1 MTGSKKLNPENA
13 FLIGDFFYI
22 RIPKKLFN
30 HEKENYFAAVR
41 GSVFRYCTVSDREHQ
56 FRGGFCNGFTHSVG
70 EIYVIPTDPD
80 QMSSGTMGM
89 FYQSVLQVLGVSEL
103 EKDNVKVYPNPTA
116 DFIYVKL
123 SSKSKI
129 EGAEIYDL
137 SGKLVLR
144 TKLESEQLDLR
155 SLPQG
160 VYMVVFK
167 NSDLKPIKIIKKP

>member
-1 MTGSKKLNPENA
+1 MKKRITLLLFGIPLFGFAQSAIGSINS
-13 FLIGDFFYI
+13 G
-22 RIPKKLFN
+22 
-30 HEKENYFAAVR
+30 AV
-41 GSVFRYCTVSDREHQ
+41 STD
-56 FRGGFCNGFTHSVG
+56 GFSHSVG

-80 QMSSGTMGM
+80 QASSGTMGLL
-89 FYQSVLQVLGVSEL
+89 YQSVLQVLGVSEL
-103 EKDNVKVYPNPTA
+103 EKDNVKIYPNPTA

-137 SGKLVLR
+137 SGKLVFR
-144 TKLESEQLDLR
+144 TKMDSEQLDLR

-160 VYMVVFK
+160 VYMIVFK

>member
-1 MTGSKKLNPENA
+1 MKKRITLLLFGVPLFGFAQSAIGSINS
-13 FLIGDFFYI
+13 G
-22 RIPKKLFN
+22 
-30 HEKENYFAAVR
+30 AV
-41 GSVFRYCTVSDREHQ
+41 STD
-56 FRGGFCNGFTHSVG
+56 GFSHSIG

-80 QMSSGTMGM
+80 QASSGTMGLL
-89 FYQSVLQVLGVSEL
+89 YQSVLQVLGVSEL
-103 EKDNVKVYPNPTA
+103 EKDNVKIYPNPTA

-137 SGKLVLR
+137 SGKLVFR
-144 TKLESEQLDLR
+144 TKMDSEQLDLR

-160 VYMVVFK
+160 VYMIVFK

>member
-1 MTGSKKLNPENA
+1 MKKRITLLLFGVPLFGFAQSAIGSINS
-13 FLIGDFFYI
+13 G
-22 RIPKKLFN
+22 
-30 HEKENYFAAVR
+30 AV
-41 GSVFRYCTVSDREHQ
+41 STD
-56 FRGGFCNGFTHSVG
+56 GFSHSVG

-80 QMSSGTMGM
+80 QASSGTMGLL
-89 FYQSVLQVLGVSEL
+89 YQSVLQVLGVSEL
-103 EKDNVKVYPNPTA
+103 EKDNVKIYPNPTA

-137 SGKLVLR
+137 SGKLVFR
-144 TKLESEQLDLR
+144 TKMNSEQLDLR

-160 VYMVVFK
+160 VYMIVFK

>member
-1 MTGSKKLNPENA
+1 MKKKITLVLFGVPLFGFAQSAIGSMNS
-13 FLIGDFFYI
+13 G
-22 RIPKKLFN
+22 
-30 HEKENYFAAVR
+30 AV
-41 GSVFRYCTVSDREHQ
+41 SE
-56 FRGGFCNGFTHSVG
+56 NGFAHSVG

-80 QMSSGTMGM
+80 QTGSGTMGM

-103 EKDNVKVYPNPTA
+103 EKDNVKIYPNPTT

-137 SGKLVLR
+137 SGKLVFR
-144 TKLESEQLDLR
+144 TKMESEQLDLR

-160 VYMVVFK
+160 VYMIVFK